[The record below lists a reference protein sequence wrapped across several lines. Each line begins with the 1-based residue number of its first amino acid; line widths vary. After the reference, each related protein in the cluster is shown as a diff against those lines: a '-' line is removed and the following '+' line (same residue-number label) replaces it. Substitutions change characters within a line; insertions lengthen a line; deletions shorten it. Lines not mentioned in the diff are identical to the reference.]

1 MKNDELLGLEQLHK
15 KALPIYR
22 KASLIA
28 LENFGRGYLDY
39 KVKEEY
45 GVKSIVTEADKLIND
60 HLTEKLRKLI
70 PGSSVFSEEGTKE
83 LSEDYNWII
92 DPIDG
97 TGNYQRGVDMWGIAI
112 SLKHKNETIYAA
124 ILYPTSMNKIY
135 YGFKGKGVFDEKGKK
150 LDIVNSLSFKIK
162 LSVDTPDRELRKL
175 IWELD
180 FGTKSSV
187 MSTGSYVFNGYN
199 MLRGG
204 YDFMLAYKLELY
216 DVDAISFLAK
226 ELGHKVVY
234 FNSHDFE
241 SLYKVLICKPSV
253 YDKVFD
259 KINECIKNYEGEKN

>member
-70 PGSSVFSEEGTKE
+70 PGSIVFSE
-83 LSEDYNWII
+83 
-92 DPIDG
+92 
-97 TGNYQRGVDMWGIAI
+97 DMWGIAI

-241 SLYKVLICKPSV
+241 SLYKVLI
-253 YDKVFD
+253 
-259 KINECIKNYEGEKN
+259 

>member
-135 YGFKGKGVFDEKGKK
+135 YGFKGKGVLMKKGKNWI
-150 LDIVNSLSFKIK
+150 L
-162 LSVDTPDRELRKL
+162 L
-175 IWELD
+175 I
-180 FGTKSSV
+180 
-187 MSTGSYVFNGYN
+187 
-199 MLRGG
+199 
-204 YDFMLAYKLELY
+204 
-216 DVDAISFLAK
+216 
-226 ELGHKVVY
+226 
-234 FNSHDFE
+234 
-241 SLYKVLICKPSV
+241 P
-253 YDKVFD
+253 
-259 KINECIKNYEGEKN
+259 